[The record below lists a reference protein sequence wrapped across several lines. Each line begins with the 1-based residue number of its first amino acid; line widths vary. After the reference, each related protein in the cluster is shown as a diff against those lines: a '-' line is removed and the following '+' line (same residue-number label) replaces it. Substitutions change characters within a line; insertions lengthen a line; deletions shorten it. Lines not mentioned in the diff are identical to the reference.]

1 MKLGE
6 FIKNFSHNN
15 IVRLVHKDKS
25 GHRIVHSDWNDVSM
39 DHEILNGK
47 GKNRHYIDNEV
58 LGLATIC
65 FRPGDGISYPEA
77 LNIVIEELENQ
88 PQVEEAKDHRVFSVS
103 EGGREKILTIQ
114 DRQRKINF

>member
-15 IVRLVHKDKS
+15 IVRLVYKEKS
-25 GHRIVHSDWNDVSM
+25 GHRIVHETWNDVSM
-39 DHEILNGK
+39 DHQILNGK
-47 GKNRHYIDNEV
+47 GKNRHYINNEV

-65 FRPGDGISYPEA
+65 FSPGEGHHYPEA

-88 PQVEEAKDHRVFSVS
+88 PFIEEVKDEHMSYNES
-103 EGGREKILTIQ
+103 L
-114 DRQRKINF
+114 